1 MTGIEHAPDIEII
14 DNEKIISEKISN
26 CKSNCEINNTKLE
39 GLLMLVKYDSKLE
52 NHDLDLAFDKNNNT
66 FHIICDTIP
75 LNTPLD
81 ISNLESTLSAVIQY
95 IKLWEEK
102 TLKNWYWLMKG
113 FDLNWHPNK
122 RVIIKNWIWWTAQRE
137 QIVLNTNNINDSEE
151 TKRNNNNISE
161 DMYVFLQN
169 ILDPNGSW
177 EIDWVCSSRWV
188 SQECIDTLWTWAN
201 WNIVNRIKNIREA
214 SPEEIQKF
222 N

>member
-95 IKLWEEK
+95 IKL
-102 TLKNWYWLMKG
+102 
-113 FDLNWHPNK
+113 
-122 RVIIKNWIWWTAQRE
+122 
-137 QIVLNTNNINDSEE
+137 
-151 TKRNNNNISE
+151 
-161 DMYVFLQN
+161 
-169 ILDPNGSW
+169 
-177 EIDWVCSSRWV
+177 
-188 SQECIDTLWTWAN
+188 
-201 WNIVNRIKNIREA
+201 
-214 SPEEIQKF
+214 
-222 N
+222 